1 MTFRVKPVG
10 RPGRSDRE
18 YGDRR
23 TFLVN
28 VGFTVAIALSLL
40 ILVGYAGWSWWDDHN
55 GRAATVN
62 GVTLT
67 KDDLRERYQ
76 VELFRLD
83 YTRARIEYLKT
94 LGRVSESDAAQQLAF
109 LDQRL
114 QQLPTITL
122 GRIVDIELQSQLA
135 SQSNITVSQA
145 EVDAE
150 FLKEKTIPE
159 ERHVWVI
166 EVAPATD
173 PKTGEPGDAEKAAA
187 KATANGALAQLRA
200 GKSWDEVAKAIS
212 TASSAP
218 QAGDLGWAE
227 QESSLDPAFADATFS
242 VDVNTPTAVVEG
254 ADGIFRIGR
263 ATEIAPSSVD
273 TTYEAQLDSRNIK
286 LADYMAAVRADVIR
300 QKLDDMVVAD
310 LSKPG
315 PQRHVLQIYIPA
327 PSTPLPDGVK
337 VRHILFSPKD
347 DPAGAADLA
356 PDDPAWK
363 TAEDE
368 ARAAY
373 DTLKKDISKFD
384 EMARTLSDESS
395 ARDSGGKLPF
405 YDGTS
410 TIDPAFSLAILANGL
425 KPGDLLEPVKSA
437 FGWHV
442 IQFMRPYGDG
452 DEAWLKSVRDQI
464 LGGADFGAAARDQG
478 EGAEAAKGGDIG
490 WVAKGVLDKAK
501 ETPIFAAAVGGIT
514 DVVAV
519 ASDGVYLW
527 KVLAEEVRPP
537 SDADIAV
544 FKSSGFQDWYS
555 DQYTKA
561 KVDVDATSAGVLTN

>member
-273 TTYEAQLDSRNIK
+273 TTYEDQLDSRNIK

-501 ETPIFAAAVGGIT
+501 ETPIFAAGIGGIT
-514 DVVAV
+514 DIVAV

-561 KVDVDATSAGVLTN
+561 KVDVDATSAAVLTN

>member
-1 MTFRVKPVG
+1 
-10 RPGRSDRE
+10 
-18 YGDRR
+18 
-23 TFLVN
+23 
-28 VGFTVAIALSLL
+28 
-40 ILVGYAGWSWWDDHN
+40 
-55 GRAATVN
+55 
-62 GVTLT
+62 
-67 KDDLRERYQ
+67 
-76 VELFRLD
+76 
-83 YTRARIEYLKT
+83 
-94 LGRVSESDAAQQLAF
+94 
-109 LDQRL
+109 
-114 QQLPTITL
+114 
-122 GRIVDIELQSQLA
+122 
-135 SQSNITVSQA
+135 
-145 EVDAE
+145 
-150 FLKEKTIPE
+150 
-159 ERHVWVI
+159 
-166 EVAPATD
+166 
-173 PKTGEPGDAEKAAA
+173 
-187 KATANGALAQLRA
+187 
-200 GKSWDEVAKAIS
+200 
-212 TASSAP
+212 
-218 QAGDLGWAE
+218 
-227 QESSLDPAFADATFS
+227 
-242 VDVNTPTAVVEG
+242 
-254 ADGIFRIGR
+254 
-263 ATEIAPSSVD
+263 
-273 TTYEAQLDSRNIK
+273 
-286 LADYMAAVRADVIR
+286 MAAVRADVIR

-501 ETPIFAAAVGGIT
+501 ETPIFAAGIGGIT
-514 DVVAV
+514 DIVAV

-561 KVDVDATSAGVLTN
+561 KVDVDATSAAVLTN